1 VARVLVVDDN
11 PDFID
16 VAGLILG
23 SRGHQVVGATSRDEG
38 LACYHEEPP
47 DLLLLDVMMAEPDD
61 GLLLA
66 RELRREGCQLP
77 MVMITSIR
85 GLADQEFSWEPGLR
99 PVDAFYE
106 KPIEPATLIAVV
118 ERLLGASVAR

>member
-1 VARVLVVDDN
+1 MARVLVVDDN

-16 VAGLILG
+16 VVRLILE
-23 SRGHQVVGATSRDEG
+23 SRGHEVIGGCSRDEG
-38 LACYHEEPP
+38 LACCRAHHP

-66 RELRREGCQLP
+66 RELRRGGCDHP
-77 MVMITSIR
+77 IVMITSIR
-85 GLADQEFSWEPGLR
+85 GLADQQFAWEPDLR

-106 KPIEPATLIAVV
+106 KPIEPATLIEVV
-118 ERLLGASVAR
+118 ERLLKERA